1 MCNPEEELCGF
12 LFPFPI
18 NLSMTTISCRSVRG
32 APMIAREPGTPDAEP
47 DLSSRFVN
55 GRLLRRGYTTGS
67 CAAAAAGAAAWMLLA
82 QTKRETY
89 SLVTP
94 AKTVLNLRIRDQ
106 TFDGDS
112 AACAVQ
118 KYSGDDPD
126 ATRGVLVF
134 ASARRAPAGIHI
146 DGGEGVGRVTKPGL
160 DQPVGSAAINST
172 PRRMIAGE
180 CQAVCAELGYDG
192 GLEVVIS
199 VPGGEALAQKT
210 FNPRVGILG
219 GISIL
224 GTSGM
229 VEPMSEKAWA
239 DSMRVEMRQLFA
251 EGRRDLLITVGNF
264 AAGFARNVLGLSL
277 DSQVKCQNFIGEAL
291 AAASE
296 AGFERALLV
305 GHLGKLVKLGIGIV
319 STHSSHGDGRMET
332 LVFCALEAGASLE
345 LLRGIAG
352 CVSTDAG
359 LVLLREAGLLEAV
372 MDILRVRIEATMRR
386 HSAEALETGFVCFGK
401 AAAVSGAL
409 FGETAAGA
417 AGSDYGALSRDD
429 GEIVAQ
435 SANAAALMEFFR
447 S

>member
-1 MCNPEEELCGF
+1 VIAGEIGF
-12 LFPFPI
+12 AVP
-18 NLSMTTISCRSVRG
+18 NT
-32 APMIAREPGTPDAEP
+32 EP

-82 QTKRETY
+82 QSKRETY

-94 AKTVLNLRIRDQ
+94 AGTALNLTIREQ
-106 TFDGDS
+106 SFDRDS

-118 KYSGDDPD
+118 KYAGDDPD
-126 ATRGVLVF
+126 ATRGILVF
-134 ASARRAPAGIHI
+134 ASVRRAPGGIHI
-146 DGGEGVGRVTKPGL
+146 DGGAGVGRVTKPGL
-160 DQPVGSAAINST
+160 DQPVGNAAINST
-172 PRRMIAGE
+172 PRHMIAAE
-180 CQAVCAELGYDG
+180 CQAVAAELGYDG

-199 VPGGEALAQKT
+199 VPGGEDLAQKT
-210 FNPRVGILG
+210 FNPRVGIMG

-239 DSMRVEMRQLFA
+239 DSLRVEMRQFFA
-251 EGRRDLLITVGNF
+251 EGHRDILITVGNF
-264 AAGFARNVLGLSL
+264 AAAFARSALGLSL
-277 DSQVKCQNFIGEAL
+277 ESQVKCQNFIGESL

-296 AGFERALLV
+296 TGFERALLV
-305 GHLGKLVKLGIGIV
+305 GHLGKVVKLGIGIT

-332 LVFCALEAGASLE
+332 LVFCALEAGAPLE
-345 LLRGIAG
+345 LLRGIAD
-352 CVSTDAG
+352 CVSTDAA
-359 LVLLREAGLLEAV
+359 LVLLRKAGLLEAA
-372 MDILRVRIEATMRR
+372 MDILRVRIEATMKR
-386 HSAEALETGFVCFGK
+386 HSAETLETGFVCFGK
-401 AAAVSGAL
+401 ASAVSLSAFDGAP
-409 FGETAAGA
+409 ERA

>member
-1 MCNPEEELCGF
+1 
-12 LFPFPI
+12 
-18 NLSMTTISCRSVRG
+18 
-32 APMIAREPGTPDAEP
+32 MIAGEPGSFAPDAEP

-67 CAAAAAGAAAWMLLA
+67 CAAAAAGAAVWMLLA
-82 QTKRETY
+82 QSKRETY
-89 SLVTP
+89 SLATP
-94 AKTVLNLRIRDQ
+94 AGTVLKLGILHQ
-106 TFDGDS
+106 TFDRNS

-126 ATRGVLVF
+126 VTRGILVF
-134 ASARRAPAGIHI
+134 ASARRVPAGIHI
-146 DGGEGVGRVTKPGL
+146 DGGGGVGRVTKPGL
-160 DQPVGSAAINST
+160 DQPVGNAAINST
-172 PRRMIAGE
+172 PRRMIAAE
-180 CQAVCAELGYDG
+180 CRAVCAELGYEG
-192 GLEVVIS
+192 GLELVIS
-199 VPGGEALAQKT
+199 VPGGEELALKT

-224 GTSGM
+224 GTSGL

-264 AAGFARNVLGLSL
+264 AAGFARNTLGLSL

-296 AGFERALLV
+296 TGFERALLV

-319 STHSSHGDGRMET
+319 SAHSSHGDGRMET
-332 LVFCALEAGASLE
+332 LVFCAMEAGAPLE

-352 CVSTDAG
+352 CVSTDAA
-359 LVLLREAGLLEAV
+359 LVLLREACLLAPA
-372 MDILRVRIEATMRR
+372 MDILRVRIEATMKR
-386 HSAEALETGFVCFGK
+386 HSAETLETGFVCFGK
-401 AAAVSGAL
+401 ASAVSGAPS
-409 FGETAAGA
+409 GETPASA

-435 SANAAALMEFFR
+435 SANAASLMELFR

>member
-1 MCNPEEELCGF
+1 VTANDSG
-12 LFPFPI
+12 
-18 NLSMTTISCRSVRG
+18 SAV
-32 APMIAREPGTPDAEP
+32 PDP
-47 DLSSRFVN
+47 VLSSRLVD
-55 GRLLRRGYTTGS
+55 GCLLRRGYTTGS
-67 CAAAAAGAAAWMLLA
+67 CAAAAAGAAAWMLLS
-82 QTKRETY
+82 QSKRETY

-94 AKTVLNLRIRDQ
+94 AGTALDLALHDQ
-106 TFDGDS
+106 TFTTES
-112 AACAVQ
+112 AACAVR

-126 ATRGVLVF
+126 VTRGVLVR
-134 ASARRAPAGIHI
+134 ASVRRLPAGIRI
-146 DGGEGVGRVTKPGL
+146 DGGSGVGRVTKPGL

-172 PRRMIAGE
+172 PRRMIAAE
-180 CQAVCAELGYDG
+180 CQAVCAETGYDG

-199 VPGGEALAQKT
+199 IPGGEELARKT

-251 EGRRDLLITVGNF
+251 EGRRNVLITVGNY
-264 AAGFARNVLGLSL
+264 AAVFARNTLGLSL

-296 AGFERALLV
+296 TGFERALLV

-345 LLRGIAG
+345 LLRDIAG
-352 CVSTDAG
+352 CVSTDAV
-359 LVLLREAGLLEAV
+359 LALLRGAGLLEAA
-372 MDILRVRIEATMRR
+372 MNILRTRIEATMSR
-386 HSAEALETGFVCFGK
+386 HAAETLETGFVCFGK
-401 AAAVSGAL
+401 ASAVSGAS
-409 FGETAAGA
+409 FTETPAGA

-429 GEIVAQ
+429 GEIVAR
-435 SANAAALMEFFR
+435 SANAASLTEFFR

>member
-1 MCNPEEELCGF
+1 MRLNETGPIVPE
-12 LFPFPI
+12 
-18 NLSMTTISCRSVRG
+18 
-32 APMIAREPGTPDAEP
+32 AEP
-47 DLSSRFVN
+47 DLSSRLVN

-82 QTKRETY
+82 QSKRETY

-94 AKTVLNLRIRDQ
+94 GGITLNLTIRNQ
-106 TFDGDS
+106 NFDRNS
-112 AACAVQ
+112 ASCAVQ

-134 ASARRAPAGIHI
+134 ASVRRSSGGIRI
-146 DGGEGVGRVTKPGL
+146 DGGGGVGRVTKPGL
-160 DQPVGSAAINST
+160 DQPVGNAAINST
-172 PRRMIAGE
+172 PRRMITAE
-180 CQAVCAELGYDG
+180 CRTVCAELGYDG

-199 VPGGEALAQKT
+199 VPGGEDLALKT

-224 GTSGM
+224 GTTGM

-239 DSMRVEMRQLFA
+239 DSMRVELRQLFA
-251 EGRRDLLITVGNF
+251 EGRREALITVGNF
-264 AAGFARNVLGLSL
+264 AAGFARNTLGLSL
-277 DSQVKCQNFIGEAL
+277 DTQVKCQNFIGEAL

-296 AGFERALLV
+296 TGFERVLLV

-319 STHSSHGDGRMET
+319 SVHSSHGDGRMET
-332 LVFCALEAGASLE
+332 LVFCAMEAGAPLE

-352 CVSTDAG
+352 CVSTDAA
-359 LVLLREAGLLEAV
+359 LVLLREAGLLAAT
-372 MDILRVRIEATMRR
+372 MDILRVRIEATMKR
-386 HSAEALETGFVCFGK
+386 HAAETLETGFVCFGK
-401 AAAVSGAL
+401 AAAVSGAPS
-409 FGETAAGA
+409 GETAASA

-435 SANAAALMEFFR
+435 SANAAFLMDFFR